1 MDNCKECEQECCGNC
16 NNFSKKTI
24 EGDGYCKAYDEHHNK
39 EEWCDS
45 WDSVNKDNFCN
56 ICNNKINPDEVC
68 ESCYAESCA
77 FKNDEVNHPKHYTQL
92 PIECKDVIK
101 YFDAPRGQA
110 IKYIWRCEDK
120 GKPIQDL
127 RKAIFWLEEKIKM
140 YESEGK
146 NE

>member
-1 MDNCKECEQECCGNC
+1 MDSCSNCIRFERIKGEDN
-16 NNFSKKTI
+16 
-24 EGDGYCKAYDEHHNK
+24 GYCQEWELLHIEHDYCERWGNDE
-39 EEWCDS
+39 CDYVAGINV
-45 WDSVNKDNFCN
+45 DAKD
-56 ICNNKINPDEVC
+56 
-68 ESCYAESCA
+68 
-77 FKNDEVNHPKHYTQL
+77 DEVNHPSHYTQL

-120 GKPIQDL
+120 GKPITDL

-146 NE
+146 ND